1 MHTGYPR
8 GVFSCPAPAPAEN
21 PSRVYGWRDT
31 RGYLYGSHA
40 QYDILINT
48 FKKIKNIFK
57 KIKDFAGLGIPAHPC
72 YTLWFVEASHLNA
85 WLVPEIAKNNK
96 NQRKI
101 QKKIEIT
108 YIGEELGMP
117 AHLSYT
123 IRVPWGSKM
132 HPNAWLAPEI
142 AKNNEKSR

>member
-1 MHTGYPR
+1 MGLNLSLDAVVETCLAECALRNWVSCLNQADAEIRLITVTVQVVMHTGYPR

-85 WLVPEIAKNNK
+85 
-96 NQRKI
+96 
-101 QKKIEIT
+101 
-108 YIGEELGMP
+108 
-117 AHLSYT
+117 
-123 IRVPWGSKM
+123 
-132 HPNAWLAPEI
+132 
-142 AKNNEKSR
+142 